1 MDAEQCVIGELLTD
15 SDYTRQYL
23 DTTYDL
29 LEPQMF
35 SNALYGRIFYELK
48 TAHAKRLDP
57 DVAYIVAQVTCNE
70 YPQEIVMQEI
80 SEIIK
85 EVPVGSSIQ
94 ADAKVVFDDFNARK
108 LNRILS
114 QVEVRGNNV
123 YDEVAKLTKQLEG
136 FQKNE
141 GGVKAI
147 SEIAGNR
154 KDEYFK
160 PKEKKATKTGFDEWD
175 GVMGGLE
182 GGDMIVIGAR
192 PAVGKTA
199 LGVQIASHIADT
211 QDTVLYFNLEM
222 SEKQVYERLL
232 SFESG
237 ISITRL
243 KTAERFN
250 TDAEQVMFNNANAK
264 LEEQTNFL
272 ISNGSK
278 DIGQIR
284 SEVLK
289 YKPDI
294 VFIDYLQLIKSAP
307 GMTYKGNRYAE
318 VGAISHAIKGIAIDF
333 NIPVVVLTQLNRQSN
348 AQSEPS
354 MDEIRESGDIE
365 QDASVIIL
373 LWNCD
378 KEDKTKKGV
387 KFDKNRQGELIKTEL
402 VFNGNSMRF
411 MEKDKGFLNVSVDQE
426 DELPF
431 SSD

>member
-15 SDYTRQYL
+15 SEYTRKYL
-23 DTTYDL
+23 DSVYDL

-35 SNALYGRIFYELK
+35 NNALYGRIYYEMK
-48 TAHAKRLDP
+48 SAHAKNLEP
-57 DVAYIVAQVTCNE
+57 DIAYVVAQVTCDD
-70 YPQEIVMQEI
+70 YPTEIVTQEI
-80 SEIIK
+80 SEVIGG
-85 EVPVGSSIQ
+85 VPLGASIQ
-94 ADAKVVFDDFNARK
+94 ADAKVVFDDFNAK
-108 LNRILS
+108 MLNKILS
-114 QVEVRGNNV
+114 QVEIRGNNV
-123 YDEVAKLTKQLEG
+123 YAEVEKLSKQLEK
-136 FQKNE
+136 FQSGE
-141 GGVKAI
+141 GNVRPI
-147 SEIAGNR
+147 SEIASKR
-154 KDEYFK
+154 KDDYFK
-160 PKEKKATKTGFDEWD
+160 PKDKKPTMTGFDEWD
-175 GVMGGLE
+175 SVLGGLE

-199 LGVQIASHIADT
+199 LGIQIASNIADT
-211 QDTVLYFNLEM
+211 KDKVLYFNLEM
-222 SEKQVYERLL
+222 SEKQVYERLV
-232 SFESG
+232 SYESG

-250 TDAEQVMFNNANAK
+250 TDTEQVLFNNANAK
-264 LEEQTNFL
+264 LEERENFL

-278 DIGQIR
+278 DISQMR

-289 YKPDI
+289 HKPDI
-294 VFIDYLQLIKSAP
+294 VFIDYLQLIKAAP
-307 GMTYKGNRYAE
+307 GMSYKGNRYAE

-333 NIPVVVLTQLNRQSN
+333 NIPVVVLTQLNRKTD

-378 KEDKTKKGV
+378 KDDKTRKGV

-402 VFNGNSMRF
+402 TFNGSAMRF
-411 MEKDKGFLNVSVDQE
+411 EEKDKGFVKVSEE

-431 SSD
+431 MSD